1 MTAPGILTTD
11 PKLSAAVAG
20 LRYLKDG
27 GPGIRR
33 VRAGKGFRY
42 VDPEGRPVRDAETL
56 ERVRALAIP
65 PAWANVWICP
75 TPYGHIQAVGWD
87 VKGRK
92 QYRYHPLYRKV
103 RDESKFGRMIAFG
116 AVLAVI
122 RRRVNE
128 DLDRR
133 GLPREKVLAAV
144 VRLLDA
150 TYMRVGNYEY
160 ARDNESFG
168 LTTLRDKHARISGAT
183 LALHFRGKSG
193 QEHAVELT
201 DERLARIVR
210 RCQELPGY
218 ELFQYVDKNGVA
230 WKVDSGDVNAYLRE
244 ITGHDFSAKDFRTWA
259 GTLLA
264 ARELTLQGPCRSD
277 REGKKKILEAV
288 RGVARR
294 LGNRPATCRKYYVH
308 PAIVEAYA
316 EGSLF
321 PVMREGLAQERAY
334 NGRGL
339 LPEEYAVLT
348 TVAEYQ
354 EKQVRQARGVMRG
367 RRVAAA

>member
-11 PKLSAAVAG
+11 SRLSAAAAG
-20 LRYLKDG
+20 FRYMKDG

-42 VDPEGRPVRDAETL
+42 MDPAGRPVRDAETL

-65 PAWANVWICP
+65 PAWTSVWICP
-75 TPYGHIQAVGWD
+75 TPYGQIQAVGWD
-87 VKGRK
+87 ARGRK

-116 AVLAVI
+116 AVLALI

-150 TYMRVGNYEY
+150 TYMRVGNSEY

-168 LTTLRDKHARISGAT
+168 LTTLRDKHARVAGAT
-183 LALHFRGKSG
+183 LTLRFRGKSG
-193 QEHAVELT
+193 QEHIAELT
-201 DERLARIVR
+201 DERLSRIVR

-218 ELFQYVDKNGVA
+218 ELFQYVDRNGVA

-244 ITGHDFSAKDFRTWA
+244 IAGQDFSAKDFRTWA
-259 GTLLA
+259 GTILA
-264 ARELTLQGPCRSD
+264 ARELALQGPCRSD
-277 REGKKKILEAV
+277 REGRKRILEAV
-288 RGVARR
+288 RGVARQ

-308 PAIVEAYA
+308 PAVVEAYA
-316 EGSLF
+316 GGSLF

-334 NGRGL
+334 NGHGL
-339 LPEEYAVLT
+339 LPEEYAVLA

-354 EKQVRQARGVMRG
+354 EKQVRQARGVMLG
-367 RRVAAA
+367 RR